1 MSGVLNSNIYYE
13 GLLIEI
19 GDDLVPHDN
28 GILVN
33 EKGVYTGNFTNGKAN
48 GKGTFKDIE
57 SRSIFIGTWKEGR
70 MISGTIET
78 S

>member
-19 GDDLVPHDN
+19 GDDLVPHEE

-48 GKGTFKDIE
+48 G
-57 SRSIFIGTWKEGR
+57 
-70 MISGTIET
+70 
-78 S
+78 